1 MPNPRLVWNGC
12 YPVDEFAHMTTV
24 VKNKTPIV
32 IPPSIQRRAG
42 IKAGDQ
48 LEFRVSGSVIS
59 ILPRRS
65 AADEEYT
72 AEQRQQIDAE
82 LAEASKGPYFG
93 PFDTA
98 DAAITFMN
106 LEIRKRRT
114 KKRPAAKK

>member
-1 MPNPRLVWNGC
+1 
-12 YPVDEFAHMTTV
+12 MTTV

-42 IKAGDQ
+42 ITAGDR
-48 LEFRVSGSVIS
+48 LEFRVSGGIIS
-59 ILPRRS
+59 ILPKRP

-72 AEQRQQIDAE
+72 PERRLQIGAE

-98 DAAITFMN
+98 DSAITFMN
-106 LEIRKRRT
+106 LEIQKRRSQ
-114 KKRPAAKK
+114 KRPSAKK

>member
-1 MPNPRLVWNGC
+1 MPNPRVVWNGC
-12 YPVDEFAHMTTV
+12 YPEDEFAQMSTV
-24 VKNKTPIV
+24 VKHKTPIV

-48 LEFRVSGSVIS
+48 LEFRVTGGIISV
-59 ILPRRS
+59 LPKRS

-72 AEQRQQIDAE
+72 AEQRLQIDAE

-93 PFDTA
+93 PFETA

-114 KKRPAAKK
+114 QKRPSAKK